1 MPIKFTPSPDL
12 RLVRKPRTT
21 DEQLAAVMNQS
32 IQAIVDNLQLAA
44 NTLTQLTQQ
53 VSGIDQSVGSIE
65 TSYNTQLTALQTAQS
80 NASPI
85 LATSLTRNNSVNSLV
100 TQNNSAVAKIS
111 AASAALTAAN
121 NNLISVQANAQPYRP
136 FLQAIAALNRP
147 NNTMTGTNG
156 AGAVVALFSSGQSF
170 TIEMAEFTL
179 DRTSTANGG
188 SIAIGSFVTNP
199 INTKG
204 FVNTR
209 NQFGLEEVTLN
220 NNTNTI
226 TVPCTGGNCLY
237 YVFSVSSFC
246 GIGGGN
252 SRVVLDGTAIA
263 TGSAVQSIAGRS
275 NAAEDFNQHS
285 AAFGTFTVGSA
296 SPTLALEAIAQAVHP
311 TTAAAAIGRSVGGGV
326 ERYSTVLLLR
336 RRILS

>member
-1 MPIKFTPSPDL
+1 MPVKFTPSPDL
-12 RLVRKPRTT
+12 RLVRIPRTT
-21 DEQLAAVMNQS
+21 DEQLAAVFNQT
-32 IQAIVDNLQLAA
+32 IQAIVDNLQLTA
-44 NTLTQLTQQ
+44 NTLAQLNQQ
-53 VSGIDQSVGSIE
+53 VSGIDQNVGSIE
-65 TSYNTQLTALQTAQS
+65 TSYSTQLTALENAQS
-80 NASPI
+80 SASPV
-85 LATSLTRNNSVNSLV
+85 LATSLTRNNSVNNLV
-100 TQNNSAVAKIS
+100 TQNNNAVAKV
-111 AASAALTAAN
+111 AAANTALTTAN
-121 NNLISVQANAQPYRP
+121 NNLTSVQANAQPYRP

-147 NNTMTGTNG
+147 NNTMTGTNA

-170 TIEMAEFTL
+170 TMEMAEFSL
-179 DRTSTANGG
+179 DRASTANGG

-199 INTKG
+199 LNTKG

-220 NNTNTI
+220 SNTNTI

-237 YVFSVSSFC
+237 YVFSLSSFC

-252 SRVVLDGTAIA
+252 SRLTLDGTPIA
-263 TGSAVQSIAGRS
+263 TGSALQSIAGR

-285 AAFGTFTVGSA
+285 TGFGTFTVGSA

-311 TTAAAAIGRSVGGGV
+311 TLSSAALGRSVGGGV
-326 ERYSTVLLLR
+326 ERYSSLILLR